1 MSQPYIPEEKYPS
14 KVSAEFANDTQAD
27 RTVKALVDE
36 GGFERKQ
43 VTVIKPNDQDLE
55 HKLEPETRAIGAG
68 VAMVHLGWT
77 VAGLLVGLAA
87 AWLLVHLGPPIT
99 RSSPLLTY
107 LALVLICPMLGFFLG
122 SVISL
127 RPDHD
132 RLVGKARAA
141 TGSQHW
147 TVVVHCADG
156 DQKDRAK
163 RVMDY
168 TAQTL

>member
-1 MSQPYIPEEKYPS
+1 MSQPYIPEEAYPT
-14 KVSAEFANDTQAD
+14 KVSAEFANDTLAD
-27 RTVKALVDE
+27 RTVKELVDE
-36 GGFERKQ
+36 AGFKRKQ
-43 VTVIKPNDQDLE
+43 VTVIEPNDRDPE

-68 VAMVHLGWT
+68 LGTAYLGGT
-77 VAGLLVGLAA
+77 VAGLLIGLAA
-87 AWLLVHLGPPIT
+87 AWLLVTMGPPIT
-99 RSSPLLTY
+99 QSSPLLTY

-132 RLVGKARAA
+132 RLISKARTAA
-141 TGSQHW
+141 DSKHW
-147 TVVVHCADG
+147 TVVVHCADAA
-156 DQKDRAK
+156 QKDRAK